1 MGQFGT
7 WMRQKA
13 ARTGGFSLDKHSC
26 IRYNGR
32 MMYGHTLGVIPMSYK
47 LTVRM
52 DAEQKDQLL
61 AKANESGLTLSEVV
75 RALLEA
81 WLKDEIQVNIQVKQ
95 KD

>member
-1 MGQFGT
+1 
-7 WMRQKA
+7 
-13 ARTGGFSLDKHSC
+13 
-26 IRYNGR
+26 
-32 MMYGHTLGVIPMSYK
+32 MSYK